1 MPENRHHLAARAQW
15 CRRLAQDCAD
25 SQVKASLDEMAQD
38 LDRRAK
44 AAGSRSD
51 QA

>member
-1 MPENRHHLAARAQW
+1 MPENRQYLVARAQW
-15 CRRLAQDCAD
+15 CRRLAQGCAD

-38 LDRRAK
+38 LDRRAR
-44 AAGSRSD
+44 AAARRSD